1 MFRVLL
7 ANGDYESA
15 QEYGLMLEL
24 ARKEFEEECI
34 IDQILYEQ
42 MLQEET

>member
-1 MFRVLL
+1 MFREML

-15 QEYGLMLEL
+15 QEYDQIL
-24 ARKEFEEECI
+24 AFAREEFEEECI

-42 MLQEET
+42 TMQQ

>member
-1 MFRVLL
+1 MFREML

-15 QEYGLMLEL
+15 QEYDLMLEL
-24 ARKEFEEECI
+24 AREEFEEECI

-42 MLQEET
+42 MLQEKT